1 MANDLIPFKE
11 DGERV
16 TCTPSAAVTGK
27 TLVSISGDRQADGTY
42 TIAPAA
48 AGGKVFGVAAWDAA
62 AGKKVTVVTIP
73 SGHIVPVTA
82 GAAALAAGDSVV
94 AGAGGVAVVAAGA
107 AGTVQHAVGI
117 VLTGAAAG
125 ADAVVQLTRH
135 SVTV

>member
-48 AGGKVFGVAAWDAA
+48 AGGKAFGVAGWDAA
-62 AGKKVTVVTIP
+62 AGATVTVVTIP

-82 GAAALAAGDSVV
+82 GAALAAGDSITP
-94 AGAGGVAVVAAGA
+94 AAGGAAAVAAGGA
-107 AGTVQHAVGI
+107 RACGI
-117 VLTGAAAG
+117 VLTGAANG
-125 ADAVVQLTRH
+125 ADAVVQLTNH
-135 SVTV
+135 IA